1 MFAQVG
7 LLSAEEHKNAV
18 AVLKRRLS
26 INDVRDF
33 LRKLTG
39 SRSHGRTVEWIVSEA
54 EATGRQGVGTLQ
66 SRVPEDQL
74 IPFLIDFV
82 GVDLLSH
89 RKLRQKLASR
99 ATAPERDELHEF
111 KSSTRGRG
119 GPESIAR
126 AIAERKWHPGKSWAK
141 HFTRVLGFPT
151 SFAGFA
157 GSPSEPDSIE
167 IQPFR
172 PMPKLEAFQEE
183 LLGPI
188 RDVFSSCPGSNRAIL
203 TLPTGAGKTRTTVEA
218 IFNWYRQTLERG
230 TVMWIAQSEEL
241 CEQAVQ
247 AFREVWIDFGHR
259 DSSVRESLHLSRLW
273 GANKKIPEQTNV
285 VIASIQ
291 MLHAIVADEGS
302 DRRADLEELSGDLCL
317 VAIDEAHRI
326 PAPSYAKVLSFLGIN
341 VARGESSSIPLLGLT
356 ATPFRGA
363 DDETRSLANKFHG
376 KLIRPLSLSRDPVAD
391 LRSRGV
397 LSYPDHEVLEGSGAS
412 INLETNPQYKE
423 YFETFGDFH
432 PDLLGALGEESGRN
446 KQLLD
451 RLCQIPQGWPILFFG
466 CSVEHATAMA
476 VLLRRSGRTA
486 ATVTGT
492 TRASTRRALIEEFR
506 DGRISTLCN
515 YGVLTTGFDAPKVR
529 GLVISRPTA
538 SAVLYEQMIGRGMR
552 GPKFGG
558 TDRCLVI
565 DVVDNIRFGGQ
576 MAFTRYA
583 EYWK

>member
-1 MFAQVG
+1 MAGNVG
-7 LLSAEEHKNAV
+7 LLSPSDREDAIAV
-18 AVLKRRLS
+18 ISRRLN
-26 INDVRDF
+26 IDEVRKF
-33 LRKLTG
+33 LQTLKG
-39 SRSHGRTVEWIVSEA
+39 SRSQGRSVEWIVAEA
-54 EATGRQGVGTLQ
+54 EASGGKGSGRLQ
-66 SRVPEDQL
+66 SRLLDDQL
-74 IPFLIDFV
+74 IPFLIDFA
-82 GVDLLSH
+82 GVDLLCH
-89 RKLRQKLASR
+89 RDLRKKLALCAEPS
-99 ATAPERDELHEF
+99 ERDELHDF
-111 KSSTRGRG
+111 RSSTRGRG
-119 GPESIAR
+119 GPESVAR

-141 HFTRVLGFPT
+141 HFTRVLGFPP

-172 PMPKLEAFQEE
+172 PLPKLEAFQDE

-188 RDVFSSCPGSNRAIL
+188 RDVFSSRPGSNRAIL

-218 IFNWYRQTLERG
+218 IFNWYRQTPEPG
-230 TVMWIAQSEEL
+230 TVLWVAQSEEL

-259 DSSVRESLHLSRLW
+259 DSSVSESLHLSRLW
-273 GANKKIPEQTNV
+273 GANRKIPDETNV
-285 VIASIQ
+285 VVASIQ
-291 MLHAIVADEGS
+291 MLHAIVSDESS
-302 DRRADLEELSGDLCL
+302 DRRAELEELAGDLCL
-317 VAIDEAHRI
+317 VVIDEAHRI
-326 PAPSYAKVLSFLGIN
+326 PAPSYAEVLLFLGIN
-341 VARGESSSIPLLGLT
+341 VARGKTSPIPLLGLT

-363 DDETRSLANKFHG
+363 DAETQLLVNKFNG
-376 KLIRPLSLSRDPVAD
+376 KLIRPLSLSHDPVAD
-391 LRSRGV
+391 LRKRGV
-397 LSYPDHEVLEGSGAS
+397 LSYPDHEVLQGSGAS
-412 INLETNPQYKE
+412 INLDTNPQYKE
-423 YFETFGDFH
+423 YFETFNDFH
-432 PDLLGALGEESGRN
+432 PDLLGRLGEESARN
-446 KQLLD
+446 KQILD
-451 RLCQIPQGWPILFFG
+451 RLCQIPKDWPVLFFG

-476 VLLRRSGRTA
+476 VLLRRKGRTA
-486 ATVTGT
+486 ATVTGN

-506 DGRISTLCN
+506 AGRIGTLCN

-576 MAFTRYA
+576 MAFTRYE

>member
-1 MFAQVG
+1 MG
-7 LLSAEEHKNAV
+7 
-18 AVLKRRLS
+18 
-26 INDVRDF
+26 
-33 LRKLTG
+33 
-39 SRSHGRTVEWIVSEA
+39 GR
-54 EATGRQGVGTLQ
+54 GVGRLQ
-66 SRVPEDQL
+66 SRLSDDQL
-74 IPFLIDFV
+74 IPFLIDFA
-82 GVDLLSH
+82 GVDLLCH
-89 RKLRQKLASR
+89 REIRMTLALH

-119 GPESIAR
+119 GVESIAR

-141 HFTRVLGFPT
+141 HFTRVLGFPS

-172 PMPKLEAFQEE
+172 PLPELEAFQDE

-188 RDVFSSCPGSNRAIL
+188 REVFSSIPGSNRAIL

-218 IFNWYRQTLERG
+218 ICNWYRQTPEPR
-230 TVMWIAQSEEL
+230 TVLWVAQSEEL

-247 AFREVWIDFGHR
+247 AFREVWIDSGHR

-273 GANKKIPEQTNV
+273 GANKKIPDQTNV
-285 VIASIQ
+285 LVANIQ
-291 MLHAIVADEGS
+291 MLYAIISDEGS
-302 DRRADLEELSGDLCL
+302 SRCAELEELAGDLCL
-317 VAIDEAHRI
+317 VVIDEAHRVT
-326 PAPSYAKVLSFLGIN
+326 APSYAKVLLFLGIN
-341 VARGESSSIPLLGLT
+341 VARGETSSIPLLGLT

-363 DDETRSLANKFHG
+363 AAETQSLVNKFNG
-376 KLIRPLSLSRDPVAD
+376 KLIRPLSLSQDPVGE
-391 LRSRGV
+391 LRDRGV
-397 LSYPDHEVLEGSGAS
+397 LSRPDHEFLQASGTL
-412 INLETNPQYKE
+412 INLDTNSQYKE

-432 PDLLGALGEESGRN
+432 PDLLGALGEQSDRN
-446 KQLLD
+446 KQILD
-451 RLCQIPQGWPILFFG
+451 RLCQIPEDWPVLFFG

-476 VLLRRSGRTA
+476 VLLRRKGRTA
-486 ATVTGT
+486 ATITGD
-492 TRASTRRALIEEFR
+492 TRPSTRRALVEEFR
-506 DGRISTLCN
+506 AGRISTLCN

-529 GLVISRPTA
+529 GLVVSRPTA

-576 MAFTRYA
+576 MAFTRYE